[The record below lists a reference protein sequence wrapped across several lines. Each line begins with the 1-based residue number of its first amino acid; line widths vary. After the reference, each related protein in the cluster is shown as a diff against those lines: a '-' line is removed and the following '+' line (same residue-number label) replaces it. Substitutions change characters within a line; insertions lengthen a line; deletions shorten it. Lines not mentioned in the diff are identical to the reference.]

1 MFRTLRRS
9 LFIVGV
15 ARLCPIS
22 SRHKL
27 DVLLAWSTRVM
38 RSASAKGRDSS
49 LPKPATRRLIE
60 AFARQL
66 IPRNF
71 LRSALVLF
79 LVSLQVFPASA
90 WVFPEHR
97 DIAALAMQKL
107 DADRQARLQALWS
120 EARTGHEQRLCAQ
133 SSDPAQTTCVD
144 FAAWAAISGDHSCS
158 AQEMLGTALSAPWI
172 LGVERV
178 SARLKAQLAAAKRR
192 SDRTNAVRNSDL
204 ALERTDP
211 EYVTRASSNN
221 AHFLLARPDINMDP
235 ETYVRLALSPKSE
248 VNALATYA
256 WYHLR
261 ALDRARS
268 VSRGLVP
275 AAAHASAVRAAL
287 ADEAFALHFL
297 EDSFAAGH
305 IAGNWGRTTLRKGT
319 HDFYSEHGLA
329 LTTWSGEHFVGL
341 GDAFMKP
348 ADADRA
354 ANAVR
359 DSLAQLI
366 DSFDGKIELTDSDDP
381 NYGEPNSFNV
391 CKEAHFPTAAGTRAD
406 IKQLVPILLE
416 TPVPALAAGAGE
428 LPRFRTELGAFFGLS
443 TGFREAVLTHGFGP
457 EEAGASAASGFELA
471 ARAGLGLDG
480 ILDDS
485 SDGLIFVEAGVRDD
499 THATGAATIPG
510 RGAITARLR
519 MPFWLIPGDLALAAP
534 ILAFTSP
541 AKLQKMLVG
550 AANGGLIPWQA
561 GIATRAGRLQFVLG
575 REVGVSIYRKG
586 SDHPF
591 LLPTPGVP
599 PNNTTQV
606 SLNSLQV
613 EFPVFEYRLFR
624 DFSVNQSSGLMLQP
638 YVGFDTPTAVSVI
651 SPTGAPNPDAHT
663 IVTTGVRVVFD
674 WRHYLK

>member
-1 MFRTLRRS
+1 
-9 LFIVGV
+9 VEQV
-15 ARLCPIS
+15 A
-22 SRHKL
+22 
-27 DVLLAWSTRVM
+27 
-38 RSASAKGRDSS
+38 
-49 LPKPATRRLIE
+49 
-60 AFARQL
+60 
-66 IPRNF
+66 
-71 LRSALVLF
+71 
-79 LVSLQVFPASA
+79 
-90 WVFPEHR
+90 
-97 DIAALAMQKL
+97 
-107 DADRQARLQALWS
+107 
-120 EARTGHEQRLCAQ
+120 
-133 SSDPAQTTCVD
+133 
-144 FAAWAAISGDHSCS
+144 
-158 AQEMLGTALSAPWI
+158 
-172 LGVERV
+172 
-178 SARLKAQLAAAKRR
+178 ARLKTQLAAAKRQ

-211 EYVTRASSNN
+211 EYVTRASSNT
-221 AHFLLARPDINMDP
+221 AHFLLARPSINMDP
-235 ETYVRLALSPKSE
+235 EAYVRLALGPKAE
-248 VNALATYA
+248 VNTLATYA

-261 ALDRARS
+261 ALDRART

-275 AAAHASAVRAAL
+275 AATHAAAVRAAL

-305 IAGNWGRTTLRKGT
+305 VAGNWGRTAVRRGT
-319 HDFYSEHGLA
+319 HDFYSERGLA
-329 LTTWSGEHFVGL
+329 LTTWSGEHFVGQ

-354 ANAVR
+354 ANAAR

-366 DSFDGKIELTDSDDP
+366 DSFDGKIELTGSDSDAP
-381 NYGEPNSFNV
+381 NYGQPDPFNV
-391 CKEAHFPTAAGTRAD
+391 CKEARFPSYAGTRAD
-406 IKQLVPILLE
+406 IKLLVPILLQ
-416 TPVPALAAGAGE
+416 TPVPALGRGAGE
-428 LPRFRTELGAFFGLS
+428 LPRFRTELGAFVGLS
-443 TGFREAVLTHGFGP
+443 TGFRGAVLTHGFGP
-457 EEAGASAASGFELA
+457 QEAGASAASGIELA
-471 ARAGLGLDG
+471 GRVGLGLDG

-485 SDGLIFVEAGVRDD
+485 SDGLIFLEAGVRDD
-499 THATGAATIPG
+499 THATGAATVPG

-519 MPFWLIPGDLALAAP
+519 MPFWLVPGDVALAAP

-575 REVGVSIYRKG
+575 REVGVSIYRNG

-613 EFPVFEYRLFR
+613 EFPIFEYRLFR
-624 DFSVNQSSGLMLQP
+624 NFSVNQSSGLMLQP
-638 YVGFDTPTAVSVI
+638 YVGFDMPTAVSVV

>member
-1 MFRTLRRS
+1 MCGPIGVLARRFLLR
-9 LFIVGV
+9 GV
-15 ARLCPIS
+15 A
-22 SRHKL
+22 
-27 DVLLAWSTRVM
+27 
-38 RSASAKGRDSS
+38 
-49 LPKPATRRLIE
+49 
-60 AFARQL
+60 
-66 IPRNF
+66 
-71 LRSALVLF
+71 RSALVLL

-97 DIAALAMQKL
+97 DIAALAIGKL
-107 DADRQARLQALWS
+107 DAARQARLQALWT
-120 EARTGHEQRLCAQ
+120 EARSGYEQRLCAQ
-133 SSDPAQTTCVD
+133 GSDPAQTGCVD
-144 FAAWAAISGDHSCS
+144 FAAWTAVSGDHSCS
-158 AQEMLGTALSAPWI
+158 AQEMLGTVLTSPWV
-172 LGVERV
+172 LGVEQV
-178 SARLKAQLAAAKRR
+178 GARLKAQLAAAARQ

-221 AHFLLARPDINMDP
+221 AHFLLARPDINMQP
-235 ETYVRLALSPKSE
+235 EAYVRLALGPNVE
-248 VNALATYA
+248 VNTLATYT

-268 VSRGLVP
+268 ISQGLVP
-275 AAAHASAVRAAL
+275 AASHAAAVRAAL

-305 IAGNWGRTTLRKGT
+305 VAGNWGGTALRRGT
-319 HDFYSEHGLA
+319 HDYYSEHGLA
-329 LTTWSGEHFVGL
+329 LTTWDGEHFVGQ

-366 DSFDGKIELTDSDDP
+366 DSFDGKIALTGTDDA

-391 CKEAHFPTAAGTRAD
+391 CKEQRFPTAADTRAD
-406 IKQLVPILLE
+406 IHLLVPIFKQ
-416 TPVPALAAGAGE
+416 TPVPALAKGAGE
-428 LPRFRTELGAFFGLS
+428 LPRFRTELGGFVGLS
-443 TGFREAVLTHGFGP
+443 AGFREGVLTHGFGAH
-457 EEAGASAASGFELA
+457 EAGASANSGFELT
-471 ARAGLGLDG
+471 ARAGLGMDG

-485 SDGLIFVEAGVRDD
+485 SDGLVFVEAGVRDD
-499 THATGAATIPG
+499 THAIGAATIPG

-519 MPFWLIPGDLALAAP
+519 MPFWLIPGDLAVAAP
-534 ILAFTSP
+534 VLAFTSP

-575 REVGVSIYRKG
+575 REVGVSIYRSG
-586 SDHPF
+586 NDHPF
-591 LLPTPGVP
+591 LLPTPGVA
-599 PNNTTQV
+599 PNNTTEV
-606 SLNSLQV
+606 SLNSLAV
-613 EFPVFEYRLFR
+613 EFPVLEWRFFR

-638 YVGFDTPTAVSVI
+638 YVGFDKPTAVSVI
-651 SPTGAPNPDAHT
+651 SPTGAPSPDAHT

>member
-1 MFRTLRRS
+1 
-9 LFIVGV
+9 
-15 ARLCPIS
+15 
-22 SRHKL
+22 
-27 DVLLAWSTRVM
+27 M
-38 RSASAKGRDSS
+38 RSASAKDRDSR
-49 LPKPATRRLIE
+49 LPKPATRWLIE
-60 AFARQL
+60 SFARQF
-66 IPRNF
+66 IHRNS
-71 LRSALVLF
+71 LRSALVLL
-79 LVSLQVFPASA
+79 LVSFQVFPASA

-107 DADRQARLQALWS
+107 DSDRQARLQTLWS
-120 EARTGHEQRLCAQ
+120 EARTGYEQRLCAQ
-133 SSDPAQTTCVD
+133 SSDPAQTSCVD

-172 LGVERV
+172 LGVEQV
-178 SARLKAQLAAAKRR
+178 SARLKAQLAAAKRQ
-192 SDRTNAVRNSDL
+192 SDRSNAVRNSDL

-221 AHFLLARPDINMDP
+221 AHFLLARPEINMDP
-235 ETYVRLALSPKSE
+235 EAYVRLALGPKAE
-248 VNALATYA
+248 INALATYV

-275 AAAHASAVRAAL
+275 AAAHAGAVRAAL

-305 IAGNWGRTTLRKGT
+305 IAGNWGRTAVRKGT
-319 HDFYSEHGLA
+319 HDYYSEHGLA
-329 LTTWSGEHFVGL
+329 LTTWNGEHFVGL

-366 DSFDGKIELTDSDDP
+366 DSFDGKIDLTDSDDP
-381 NYGEPNSFNV
+381 NYGEPDSFNV

-406 IKQLVPILLE
+406 IKQLVPILLQ

-443 TGFREAVLTHGFGP
+443 AGFREGVSTHGFGP
-457 EEAGASAASGFELA
+457 HEAGASATSGFELA

-485 SDGLIFVEAGVRDD
+485 SDGLVFVEFGVRDD
-499 THATGAATIPG
+499 TDAIGASTVPG
-510 RGAITARLR
+510 RGAISVRLR

-534 ILAFTSP
+534 VLAFTSP

-575 REVGVSIYRKG
+575 REVGVSIYRDG
-586 SDHPF
+586 NDHPF
-591 LLPTPGVP
+591 PLPTPGLP

-613 EFPVFEYRLFR
+613 EFPVLEYRLFR

-638 YVGFDTPTAVSVI
+638 YVGFNTPTTVSVI

>member
-1 MFRTLRRS
+1 
-9 LFIVGV
+9 
-15 ARLCPIS
+15 
-22 SRHKL
+22 
-27 DVLLAWSTRVM
+27 
-38 RSASAKGRDSS
+38 
-49 LPKPATRRLIE
+49 LI
-60 AFARQL
+60 Q
-66 IPRNF
+66 RNI
-71 LRSALVLF
+71 LRSALAL
-79 LVSLQVFPASA
+79 LLLALQVFPASA

-107 DADRQARLQALWS
+107 DADRQARLQALWA
-120 EARTGHEQRLCAQ
+120 EARTGYEPRLCAQ
-133 SSDPAQTTCVD
+133 SSDPAQTSCVD

-158 AQEMLGTALSAPWI
+158 AQEMLGTALTAPWV

-178 SARLKAQLAAAKRR
+178 SARLKAQLAAASRR
-192 SDRTNAVRNSDL
+192 SDRINAVRNSDL

-221 AHFLLARPDINMDP
+221 AHFLLARPEINMGP
-235 ETYVRLALSPKSE
+235 EAYVRLALGPKAE
-248 VNALATYA
+248 INALATYA

-261 ALDRARS
+261 ALDRART

-275 AAAHASAVRAAL
+275 AATHASAVRAAL

-305 IAGNWGRTTLRKGT
+305 VAGNWGGTTLRKGT
-319 HDFYSEHGLA
+319 HDYYSEHGLA
-329 LTTWSGEHFVGL
+329 LTTWNGEHFVGQ

-354 ANAVR
+354 ANAAR

-366 DSFDGKIELTDSDDP
+366 DSFDGKIELTGSDSDAP
-381 NYGEPNSFNV
+381 NYSEADSFNV
-391 CKEAHFPTAAGTRAD
+391 CKEARFPAAAGTRAD
-406 IKQLVPILLE
+406 ISKLVPVLMQ
-416 TPVPALAAGAGE
+416 TPVPALGPGAGE

-443 TGFREAVLTHGFGP
+443 TGFREGVSTHGFGP
-457 EEAGASAASGFELA
+457 HEAGASATSGFELA

-485 SDGLIFVEAGVRDD
+485 SDGLVFIEFGVRDD
-499 THATGAATIPG
+499 TDAIGASTVPG
-510 RGAITARLR
+510 RSAIGARLR
-519 MPFWLIPGDLALAAP
+519 MPFWLVPGDLAVAAP
-534 ILAFTSP
+534 VLALTSP

-575 REVGVSIYRKG
+575 REVGVSIYRDG
-586 SDHPF
+586 NDHPF
-591 LLPTPGVP
+591 PLPTPGVP
-599 PNNTTQV
+599 PNNTTLV

-613 EFPVFEYRLFR
+613 EFPVLEYRLFR

-638 YVGFDTPTAVSVI
+638 YVGFNTPTTVSVI
-651 SPTGAPNPDAHT
+651 SPTGAPVPDAHT

-674 WRHYLK
+674 WRHYFK